1 MYTHTHTYTHIY
13 DISIYLSISLSLC
26 FLHVCMYLRIHTNTR
41 YTPGGNGEVLAE
53 GDGEHAGEEVDEKVL
68 AARAPQPP

>member
-1 MYTHTHTYTHIY
+1 
-13 DISIYLSISLSLC
+13 
-26 FLHVCMYLRIHTNTR
+26 MYLRIHTNTR

-68 AARAPQPP
+68 AARAP